1 MDAKHCRN
9 RVLCSGHHLH
19 RKEVEPVSVG
29 ENIRRIREDK
39 GLTQAYVAEQA
50 GISQAMLCQIERGTK
65 NPSLQV
71 GKEIA
76 DILGCE
82 LSSLLRQ

>member
-1 MDAKHCRN
+1 MN
-9 RVLCSGHHLH
+9 
-19 RKEVEPVSVG
+19 VG
-29 ENIRRIREDK
+29 ENTRRIREEK
-39 GLTQAYVAEQA
+39 ELTQAYVAEQA

-76 DILGCE
+76 DILGC
-82 LSSLLRQ
+82 SLDLLVTDTV

>member
-1 MDAKHCRN
+1 M
-9 RVLCSGHHLH
+9 
-19 RKEVEPVSVG
+19 SVG

>member
-1 MDAKHCRN
+1 MN
-9 RVLCSGHHLH
+9 
-19 RKEVEPVSVG
+19 VG
-29 ENIRRIREDK
+29 ENIRRIREEK
-39 GLTQAYVAEQA
+39 ELTQAYVAERA

-76 DILGCE
+76 TIFGC
-82 LSSLLRQ
+82 SLDCLIESDSTKFFEGKP

>member
-1 MDAKHCRN
+1 M
-9 RVLCSGHHLH
+9 
-19 RKEVEPVSVG
+19 SVG
-29 ENIRRIREDK
+29 ENIRRIREEQK
-39 GLTQAYVAEQA
+39 LTQIYVATQA

-76 DILGCE
+76 DVLGCE
-82 LSSLLRQ
+82 LECLLESNQLYK